1 MNKLNTNS
9 LNGLINISC
18 DTLNTSLISN
28 DELNTL
34 ENSWQPYDTVS
45 RTAALDS
52 YILNTVEQAPD
63 LILLIPKADRK
74 LTHRVIIDKTY
85 YYVFEFLKHQFKIP
99 VSATNILKDRTSL
112 RSQALSLPL
121 LK

>member
-1 MNKLNTNS
+1 MT
-9 LNGLINISC
+9 
-18 DTLNTSLISN
+18 
-28 DELNTL
+28 
-34 ENSWQPYDTVS
+34 SWQPYSTVS
-45 RTAALDS
+45 ITAALDS

-74 LTHRVIIDKTY
+74 LIHRVVINKTY
-85 YYVFEFLKHQFKIP
+85 YYVFEFLKYQFKIP
-99 VSATNILKDRTSL
+99 VSASNILKDRTSL